1 MGHNMPKNGGVSRY
15 MPHSGEISDGLRRPT
30 PYKDSSETP
39 SPRLARQCG
48 AMMNT
53 RLTAEGDSAR
63 KRKDFNVILSSLLCV
78 LLSSKIACTFRSFDE
93 AISNQAITGI
103 RMPDDDDAFLQDKK
117 TIDVKYLTLTKLKFL
132 YRGIPGNV
140 GLHM

>member
-15 MPHSGEISDGLRRPT
+15 MPHSCEISDGLRRPT

-63 KRKDFNVILSSLLCV
+63 KREDFNVIFVEFALCV
-78 LLSSKIACTFRSFDE
+78 VEFEDCMHFPF
-93 AISNQAITGI
+93 
-103 RMPDDDDAFLQDKK
+103 
-117 TIDVKYLTLTKLKFL
+117 V
-132 YRGIPGNV
+132 
-140 GLHM
+140 